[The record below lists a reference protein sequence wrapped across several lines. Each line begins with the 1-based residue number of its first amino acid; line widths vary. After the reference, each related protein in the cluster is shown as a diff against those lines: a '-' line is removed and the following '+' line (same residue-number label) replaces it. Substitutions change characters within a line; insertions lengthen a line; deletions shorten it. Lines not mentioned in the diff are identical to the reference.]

1 MWLQNERMEK
11 MVDGVSGVGTGV
23 NIDALKEIIQDVVEE
38 TLEAKEAQNAQAV
51 EESADEEYTL
61 VDEGDTGDQ
70 AEEKVSTTTDSGQA
84 ESLNASGLTGL
95 LSAISTMLTTMME
108 SMVKMLGVGQTDQ
121 AAANSQTSSDGIYQ
135 MSADEKAF
143 LTLNPDFLRNLVAK
157 EKFEA
162 KYGES
167 YADATSSGSKLSR
180 HIADVKLDH
189 LKSQVTDEEMQAYLQ
204 LNPDVIKN
212 AIEVQNNFKL
222 ASLNSL

>member
-95 LSAISTMLTTMME
+95 LSAISTMLNI
-108 SMVKMLGVGQTDQ
+108 KQ
-121 AAANSQTSSDGIYQ
+121 
-135 MSADEKAF
+135 
-143 LTLNPDFLRNLVAK
+143 LV
-157 EKFEA
+157 
-162 KYGES
+162 
-167 YADATSSGSKLSR
+167 DII
-180 HIADVKLDH
+180 HITQVKLC
-189 LKSQVTDEEMQAYLQ
+189 
-204 LNPDVIKN
+204 NPGGISPSW
-212 AIEVQNNFKL
+212 III
-222 ASLNSL
+222 